1 MQIKEFYGVIGS
13 NYQKVFARLCSNA
26 IITKFLKSFM
36 QDESYDNFISEY
48 KKGNLEDAFRAAY
61 MFKGLCLNLGFESLS
76 QSSIEITKALRGGK
90 NDVTPQM
97 IEKLTQN
104 YNFVVENIKNID
116 D

>member
-36 QDESYDNFISEY
+36 QDKSFDNFISEY
-48 KKGNLEDAFRAAY
+48 KKGNLEAAFRAAY
-61 MFKGLCLNLGFESLS
+61 MFKGLCLNLGFENLS

>member
-36 QDESYDNFISEY
+36 QDKSYDNFISEY
-48 KKGNLEDAFRAAY
+48 KKGNLEAAFRAAY
-61 MFKGLCLNLGFESLS
+61 MFKGLCLNLGFENLS